1 MNPNR
6 LLLKFALRYPKLI
19 TLTAVL
25 GFSGALFNG
34 VSTALIVPVM
44 LGFLGQDSA
53 SNRMPPQIQ
62 GILSTFGGNGQQPFA
77 ILLGVVLLAIVL
89 KNIATYFSSIS
100 SARLTQTLA
109 TSIRKDGIRMLLD
122 VDIDYYGQHKV
133 GDIIGQ
139 LGGEVSRSA
148 DAIKIALQIFTTSI
162 TILVSVALL
171 LVISWQL
178 TLIATGLLLIVT
190 LANQFFIKRAKKSGE
205 DLSTHSREYSVVL
218 LESLSGIRLIKST
231 SQEANT
237 YKQLSWLVGE
247 REKAELRSQAN
258 YALIGPI
265 NEIAGIATVMV
276 MITLGRILFADQ
288 MASLS
293 TLLLMYLFT
302 LFRMLPF
309 VSQLNGLRSQ
319 FANNSPSVQIIDEF
333 LNRQTKP
340 IMAAGQH
347 LYTGLKKGIRFE
359 DVVFSYPSS
368 SNPVLRGVSV
378 DLPRGTTLALV
389 GYSGAGKST
398 LADLLP
404 RFYDCDGGRITLDGR
419 DLRDFDI
426 RTLRRSMGIV
436 SQETFLFNTTIF
448 NNIAYGCHRVSE
460 SEVIEAAKRANAY
473 EFISKMPEGFY
484 TNIGDRGVLLSGGQR
499 QRLAIAR
506 ALLRNPD
513 ILILDEATSALD
525 TMSERLVQQ
534 AIDEL
539 SRDRTVL
546 VIAHRLSTIQKADQI
561 AVFHQGQIVE
571 VGRHDELLQQGG
583 QYAKLYAMQFSE
595 STVAAPKSEDYLED
609 LIAAQ
614 KRVGDS
620 LAETGLA
627 ETGLAETGLTETN
640 LAQANL
646 AQANLAETTADAT
659 T

>member
-6 LLLKFALRYPKLI
+6 LLLKFARRYPKLI
-19 TLTAVL
+19 VVTAVL
-25 GFSGALFNG
+25 GFSGAIFNG
-34 VSTALIVPVM
+34 VSTALIVPVI
-44 LGFLGQDSA
+44 LGFLGQGSN
-53 SNRMPPQIQ
+53 NRMPPQIQ
-62 GILSTFGGNGQQPFA
+62 GILSVVGGSGQNSFA
-77 ILLGVVLLAIVL
+77 VLLGVVIVAIVL
-89 KNIATYFSSIS
+89 KNLATYLSAIS
-100 SARLTQTLA
+100 SAKLTQTLA
-109 TSIRKDGIRMLLD
+109 TSIRRDGIRMLLD
-122 VDIDYYGQHKV
+122 VDIDYYGQHKI
-133 GDIIGQ
+133 GDLIGQ
-139 LGGEVSRSA
+139 LGGEVSRAA
-148 DAIKIALQIFTTSI
+148 DAIKIALQIFTTAL
-162 TILVSVALL
+162 TILVSVAFL

-178 TLIATGLLLIVT
+178 TAIATGLLLLVT
-190 LANQFFIKRAKKSGE
+190 VSNQFFIKRAKQSGQ
-205 DLSTHSREYSVVL
+205 DLSDHSREYSVTL
-218 LESLSGIRLIKST
+218 LESLSGMRLIKST
-231 SQEANT
+231 SQEATT
-237 YKQLSWLVGE
+237 YQQLSWLISE
-247 REKAELRSQAN
+247 REKAELKSQKN
-258 YALIGPI
+258 YAMIGPV
-265 NEIAGIATVMV
+265 NELAGIATVIV

-302 LFRMLPF
+302 LFRTLPF

-319 FANNSPSVQIIDEF
+319 FANNSPSVQIIHEF
-333 LNRQTKP
+333 LDRSRKP
-340 IMAAGQH
+340 IMVPGQH
-347 LYTGLKKGIRFE
+347 LYTGLKTGIRFE
-359 DVVFSYPSS
+359 DVVFHYPSS
-368 SNPVLRGVSV
+368 PNPVLRGVSV

-389 GYSGAGKST
+389 GSSGAGKST

-460 SEVIEAAKRANAY
+460 SEVIDAAKRANAY

-525 TMSERLVQQ
+525 TVSERLVQQ

-546 VIAHRLSTIQKADQI
+546 VIAHRLSTIQNADQI

-571 VGRHDELLQQGG
+571 VGKHDELLRQGG

-595 STVAAPKSEDYLED
+595 GNVVPAVPHSDDYLEN

-620 LAETGLA
+620 LAETSLA
-627 ETGLAETGLTETN
+627 ETSLAETSLTETS
-640 LAQANL
+640 LAG
-646 AQANLAETTADAT
+646 TTADAT